1 MGSRGGPG
9 VWLLPRQGRQG
20 TRYCLLQDLVR
31 CWPHGVGCGWGRGA
45 REPVFPAAV
54 SWADTHTHTHSL
66 THSLTHSR
74 SLYLGGPC
82 LLMGPVG
89 LSAGGD
95 SQPQGQQEMGRRVGS
110 QGERGRRPSEVPG
123 HRRAWHSLVGS
134 GGLSL
139 PHLGSGVCGHSWV
152 RLPSSLLVL
161 TCWVSAEGVFLAPIN
176 A

>member
-1 MGSRGGPG
+1 MRCWPRGGL
-9 VWLLPRQGRQG
+9 WLGEGRQG
-20 TRYCLLQDLVR
+20 ACFPSCGQLGGHVRIHTR
-31 CWPHGVGCGWGRGA
+31 
-45 REPVFPAAV
+45 
-54 SWADTHTHTHSL
+54 THTHTH
-66 THSLTHSR
+66 THMHSLSC
-74 SLYLGGPC
+74 SLHLGGPC

-110 QGERGRRPSEVPG
+110 QEEGGEGLLRFQEAGRPG
-123 HRRAWHSLVGS
+123 LVLAGP

-161 TCWVSAEGVFLAPIN
+161 MYWVSAGGVFLGPIN
-176 A
+176 AWARAPPPPTPQAGYDKGQWGHLE